1 MIDIYVDDVHLKEIQ
16 HKEKQVLKFVN
27 AEKDERVMMVVTN
40 DELVNMYN
48 RIKMRCETLNLIPIV
63 NYPES

>member
-1 MIDIYVDDVHLKEIQ
+1 MIDIYVDDVRLKEIQ

-27 AEKDERVMMVVTN
+27 AKKDESVMMVVTN
-40 DELVNMYN
+40 DELVNMYD

-63 NYPES
+63 NSQN

>member
-1 MIDIYVDDVHLKEIQ
+1 MIDIYVDDVCLKEIQ
-16 HKEKQVLKFVN
+16 QKDKQVLKFVN
-27 AEKDERVMMVVTN
+27 AEKDESVMMVVTN

-63 NYPES
+63 NQN